1 MAFKKVLTAALPSY
15 GLRLV
20 ICFYQVMDFWHC
32 CSARHAEKSE
42 RHDGS
47 QSQQSTSMQRNLVIP
62 TKVPPGLDHGSNKQA
77 PNLGGVGIIF
87 QAQNRQGGEFGLVVA
102 SLALDGPAE
111 KSGQVMVGD
120 VLVMINDVDIRNIS
134 AENLSP
140 LILGP
145 PGSKVVLGFNRK
157 GSQYRTV
164 ELTRGWTLKRTEQWS
179 NPLPANHVLPSA
191 APTQT

>member
-1 MAFKKVLTAALPSY
+1 MVSSRQSFY
-15 GLRLV
+15 GLDVFFSRENPV
-20 ICFYQVMDFWHC
+20 ISMDFLQC
-32 CSARHAEKSE
+32 CSARHKERSE
-42 RHDGS
+42 RGEYTKQKEYAS
-47 QSQQSTSMQRNLVIP
+47 PGQTIP
-62 TKVPPGLDHGSNKQA
+62 TKVPPGLESGSPQA

-87 QAQNRQGGEFGLVVA
+87 QAQSRVRKANDTGLIVA

-120 VLVMINDVDIRNIS
+120 ILVKINDVDIRNIS
-134 AENLSP
+134 AENLAP

-145 PGSKVVLGFNRK
+145 PGSKVGLGFIR

-179 NPLPANHVLPSA
+179 NPLPANHSLPGGMPPHS
-191 APTQT
+191 